1 MNPLRPLTIRTYRRL
16 FAAMV
21 LTIFA
26 QGAWALYLAMQTLDL
41 GATPAALSG
50 VVAWSGI
57 GLLVGSLPAG
67 VLADRIPNK
76 SVIVGVLTL
85 NFTIATA
92 TSTAAILDT
101 VTFWM
106 LAASAFI
113 IGASTAFFFPAYTAL
128 VPVLVDSDDLMAVN
142 GLEGA
147 TRPLVGQALAPA
159 AVGAIIGASVPAAGG
174 YLIAATLGLALLTA
188 LQLPAPT
195 PAETEADTSDASPIT
210 DLVDGFR
217 YVARTR
223 WVRSSVL
230 FAAVMGLAVTGP
242 LEVLLPALIRS
253 SHDNGPAL
261 YGAILAALGAGGLI
275 GSLLAGSWRTPERF
289 LPAMVG
295 VWALGCLPL
304 SIPALTNNPWAIGAG
319 LAIYG
324 ALIGIGMVIWAP
336 CSKSTSLWRCSAGS
350 PASTSSSPSPSCP
363 CPSPSPAS
371 SAATLTPTPCSSPPA
386 SCLLRQQLSSRRW
399 ASSECRGRR
408 LARQGRPDAS
418 PQLPTPSESLRGRF
432 HAHNEHSPHTDLWEP
447 ATPSHD

>member
-1 MNPLRPLTIRTYRRL
+1 MNPLHPLTIPTYRTL
-16 FAAMV
+16 FAVMV

-41 GATPAALSG
+41 GATPATLSG

-57 GLLVGSLPAG
+57 GLLAGSLPAG
-67 VLADRIPNK
+67 VLTDRMPNK

-85 NFTIATA
+85 NLTIATV
-92 TSTAAILDT
+92 TSTAAILGM

-159 AVGAIIGASVPAAGG
+159 AVGAVIGASMPAAGG
-174 YLIAATLGLALLTA
+174 YLIAAALGVALLAA
-188 LQLPAPT
+188 LQLPALSR
-195 PAETEADTSDASPIT
+195 AETEADASDASPIT

-242 LEVLLPALIRS
+242 LEVLLPALMRS
-253 SHDNGPAL
+253 SHDNGPTF
-261 YGAILAALGAGGLI
+261 YGGVLAALGMGGLV
-275 GSLLAGSWRTPERF
+275 GSLLAGSWRTPEHF

-304 SIPALTNNPWAIGAG
+304 SVPVFTSNPWAIGAG
-319 LAIYG
+319 LAVYG
-324 ALIGIGMVIWAP
+324 ALIGIGMVIWGTVLQEHVPLEMLGRVA
-336 CSKSTSLWRCSAGS
+336 SLDFFISIAFMPLSIALTGLLSRHIHTHTLFITAGLV
-350 PASTSSSPSPSCP
+350 PLAT
-363 CPSPSPAS
+363 
-371 SAATLTPTPCSSPPA
+371 AALLAALGQLKVPQNTLTEA
-386 SCLLRQQLSSRRW
+386 GV
-399 ASSECRGRR
+399 A
-408 LARQGRPDAS
+408 
-418 PQLPTPSESLRGRF
+418 
-432 HAHNEHSPHTDLWEP
+432 
-447 ATPSHD
+447 

>member
-1 MNPLRPLTIRTYRRL
+1 MNPLHPLTIPTYRTL
-16 FAAMV
+16 FAVMV
-21 LTIFA
+21 LTIFG

-41 GATPAALSG
+41 GATPATLSG

-57 GLLVGSLPAG
+57 GLLAGSLPAG
-67 VLADRIPNK
+67 VLTDRMPNK

-85 NFTIATA
+85 NLTIATV
-92 TSTAAILDT
+92 TSTAAILGM

-159 AVGAIIGASVPAAGG
+159 AVGAVIGASMPAAGG
-174 YLIAATLGLALLTA
+174 YLIAAALGVALLAA
-188 LQLPAPT
+188 LQLPALSR
-195 PAETEADTSDASPIT
+195 AETEADASDASPIT

-242 LEVLLPALIRS
+242 LEVLLPALMRS
-253 SHDNGPAL
+253 SHDNGPTF
-261 YGAILAALGAGGLI
+261 YGGVLAALGMGGLV
-275 GSLLAGSWRTPERF
+275 GSLLAGSWRTPEHF

-304 SIPALTNNPWAIGAG
+304 SVPVFTSNPWAIGAG
-319 LAIYG
+319 LAVYG
-324 ALIGIGMVIWAP
+324 ALIGIGMVIWGTVLQEHVPLEMLGRVASLDFFISIAFMP
-336 CSKSTSLWRCSAGS
+336 LSIALTGLLSRHIHTHTLFITAGLVPLATAALLADRKSVV
-350 PASTSSSPSPSCP
+350 
-363 CPSPSPAS
+363 
-371 SAATLTPTPCSSPPA
+371 
-386 SCLLRQQLSSRRW
+386 
-399 ASSECRGRR
+399 
-408 LARQGRPDAS
+408 
-418 PQLPTPSESLRGRF
+418 
-432 HAHNEHSPHTDLWEP
+432 
-447 ATPSHD
+447 